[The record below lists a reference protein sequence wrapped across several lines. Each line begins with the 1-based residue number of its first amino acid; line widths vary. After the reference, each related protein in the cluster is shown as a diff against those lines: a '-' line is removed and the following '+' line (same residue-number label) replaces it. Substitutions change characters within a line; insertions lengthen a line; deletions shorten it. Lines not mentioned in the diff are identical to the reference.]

1 MILPLLFFLSAA
13 SPEQRAVEYLTRE
26 VPRWQRENHCYS
38 CHNNG
43 DAARALFAAQR
54 AGHAFADDVLADT
67 VRWLRQPGEWD
78 NNHGNPGFS
87 DTKLARIQFAA
98 ALAEARLAD
107 RAPLL
112 AAAESLLP
120 YQERDGSWQVS
131 TGGMPG
137 APATYGVILATYMA
151 RRTLETAAAEH
162 FSPAIA
168 RANQWLR
175 VAKPANIPDMAAL
188 LLAVPERRELVK
200 PIVNAQTSDGGWGP
214 LPGAPAEAF
223 DTALVL
229 LALQGSGESKAIAR
243 GRAYL
248 VTIQQA
254 DGSWPE
260 TTRPAGQI
268 SYAEHLST
276 TGWVLFALV
285 SGAGR

>member
-1 MILPLLFFLSAA
+1 MIVPLLFFFAAA

-43 DAARALFAAQR
+43 DAARALFAARR
-54 AGHAFADDVLADT
+54 AGHAVADDVLADT
-67 VRWLRQPGEWD
+67 LRWLRQPGEWD

-112 AAAESLLP
+112 EAAQSLLP
-120 YQERDGSWQVS
+120 YQERDGSWRVD

-137 APATYGVILATYMA
+137 APATYGTTLATYMA
-151 RRTLETAAAEH
+151 RHTLEAADAAR
-162 FSPAIA
+162 FASTIS

-175 VAKPANIPDMAAL
+175 AAKPANIPDMAAV

-200 PIVNAQTSDGGWGP
+200 QLVAAQTSDGGWGP
-214 LPGAPAEAF
+214 QPGSPAEAF

-229 LALQGSGESKAIAR
+229 LALNGSGETKAIAR
-243 GRAYL
+243 GRAFL
-248 VTIQQA
+248 ASMQQA

-276 TGWVLFALV
+276 AGWVLFALLK
-285 SGAGR
+285 GR